1 MQSFL
6 DTSDYALKCV
16 TYIFKNSFHLL
27 NLNIWLNRQLCINTC
42 FMYFKNVWWENLC
55 FGVLYFCSEHII
67 LKDEN
72 FLTLLPYIQWD

>member
-42 FMYFKNVWWENLC
+42 FMYFKNV
-55 FGVLYFCSEHII
+55 
-67 LKDEN
+67 
-72 FLTLLPYIQWD
+72 